1 MVFCLNSPHTFPH
14 SLRYHSNPK
23 AMNRFFIISFVCF
36 LNVISLGQIVAQGIF
51 LYTVGNK
58 GVHEEFSTSHINTRH
73 NIKSDS
79 ENFGLVGEV
88 ESVRLK
94 SFQLYKGDEQKVNEI
109 EIYSEIIQFDRS
121 GKKMSCQKTSNLFDE
136 FNFRYEFGKNGF
148 IEKAIINI
156 PCSNEIYGLE
166 FFQYDSIGNVLLEL
180 RQDVEGTILAYT
192 MRTYDGFG
200 KLIEE
205 KISDVNALAFS
216 DEYLV
221 KWEKYQEKDRQVKIH
236 DLINSNV
243 WRGEINENGE
253 IVKLVNLKR
262 LQIKKFDYLYDS
274 RGNWIRKITSING
287 KEIQK
292 EIRLIEY
299 YSDKQNDSVEL
310 SIRVGSQIWM
320 KENLDVKTFNNGDA
334 IIQAQCE
341 EEWQQAFVNKTPAW
355 CYCEDEN
362 GELTN
367 DVLYNYFALKDP
379 RGLAPLGY
387 RIASLNDWNVLFNE
401 YGGSKGAFEKLKD
414 LEHDDLN
421 TAGRRGYRYRAWFL
435 PESFW
440 WTEDE
445 KKICLAVDDI
455 GRMLIYENNEE
466 QNFYFFGLFIR
477 CIKE

>member
-1 MVFCLNSPHTFPH
+1 
-14 SLRYHSNPK
+14 
-23 AMNRFFIISFVCF
+23 
-36 LNVISLGQIVAQGIF
+36 
-51 LYTVGNK
+51 
-58 GVHEEFSTSHINTRH
+58 
-73 NIKSDS
+73 
-79 ENFGLVGEV
+79 
-88 ESVRLK
+88 
-94 SFQLYKGDEQKVNEI
+94 
-109 EIYSEIIQFDRS
+109 
-121 GKKMSCQKTSNLFDE
+121 
-136 FNFRYEFGKNGF
+136 
-148 IEKAIINI
+148 
-156 PCSNEIYGLE
+156 
-166 FFQYDSIGNVLLEL
+166 
-180 RQDVEGTILAYT
+180 